1 MWSLRDMFGSK
12 SPHTIQKRASTL
24 LRLFRWL
31 QRQADAQ
38 GTSVEEPLLPSEEAV
53 YKFCR
58 EISHSKKGKRAPQSM
73 VQALKFVKFLLSI
86 PEVENSISP
95 RVRGLADRVAGEHE
109 PTHQA
114 RDLTVLQVKFPAEWL
129 GTPSSTLLSDL
140 QQECSCVRSS
150 AGTVGQTSGTCD
162 SWSSTFW
169 KLDPRFVVFWKES
182 FQGRARETK
191 QSNKKKK
198 LSFFMP
204 LVAPV
209 RGSNL
214 RWCGQKNGRRWLPKQ
229 G

>member
-1 MWSLRDMFGSK
+1 MIEEHVDVETAARSLPVHQFCQKLQELDEEEKMLSLRDMFGSE

-73 VQALKFVKFLLSI
+73 VQALKFVKLLLSI
-86 PEVENSISP
+86 PDVENSISP

-114 RDLTVLQVKFPAEWL
+114 RDLTVLQVKFPAEW
-129 GTPSSTLLSDL
+129 
-140 QQECSCVRSS
+140 
-150 AGTVGQTSGTCD
+150 VGNTE
-162 SWSSTFW
+162 
-169 KLDPRFVVFWKES
+169 LHVVE
-182 FQGRARETK
+182 
-191 QSNKKKK
+191 
-198 LSFFMP
+198 
-204 LVAPV
+204 
-209 RGSNL
+209 
-214 RWCGQKNGRRWLPKQ
+214 
-229 G
+229 